1 MLNRPT
7 CPCIELL
14 FAAKDL
20 NSTTL
25 NNFTG
30 NGKDLKDFC
39 LSKGIRIENNPDMF
53 QNVADLVP
61 TLEIKKSE
69 DCKMKTQGLG

>member
-1 MLNRPT
+1 MLNRLT
-7 CPCIELL
+7 CQCIELL
-14 FAAKDL
+14 SAAKNL

-30 NGKDLKDFC
+30 NGKDLKDLC
-39 LSKGIRIENNPDMF
+39 SSKGIRVEKSPDMF

-61 TLEIKKSE
+61 TLE
-69 DCKMKTQGLG
+69 MK